1 MGLLVVV
8 VLSVEFSASKMNI
21 FKKRSVSE
29 FVIESFVEFADVDDV
44 PFDVEFSISKIN
56 TVNIRL
62 LVPLIVVFVVFIK
75 AFNSRSMGDSIVSKI
90 LKLAGDKFVESLVI
104 LVAFSKASETPILVE
119 FLGVKVAGVDTSF
132 LGELTY

>member
-1 MGLLVVV
+1 
-8 VLSVEFSASKMNI
+8 MNI